1 MTPIVFLDTN
11 SLRVRKP
18 LSNANSRMIQALSRS
33 GQIRLVVP
41 DVVLHEL
48 SRQWAEEAEENAEKL
63 ALARKSLNETLDELG
78 DENLVLQLPSLDRE
92 RFYQHARQLLTEK
105 RAEIPATPSVS
116 TEYLLNKD
124 LNVTKPFSRDG
135 KGFRDAL
142 IWETIRALCDDL
154 ENTSEPTIFVTNNHT
169 DFCEERGGRLHQDL
183 RKDLATGREVE
194 VLPSL
199 HHLLQHVAI
208 KPLVESH
215 REIESQLQRD
225 RLEELIDLPVAE
237 LHGRDVEDVV
247 GVYVGSGLFEVPVT
261 TGLDGATFDE
271 IMPDPETLGYD
282 IYRDGD
288 ESTVRVSFEA
298 DCSFDGFI
306 DKANYFMDE
315 GNSYALFEDWN
326 DHMFRVGSSGRVRF
340 VFSGTTIGTSL
351 DNLVLTLDEAEDV
364 FE

>member
-11 SLRVRKP
+11 SLHGRKP
-18 LSNANSRMIQALSRS
+18 LSNANSRMLQALSRS
-33 GQIRLVVP
+33 GQIRLVLP

-48 SRQWAEEAEENAEKL
+48 SRQWAEQAQENIEKL
-63 ALARKSLNETLDELG
+63 AKARKSLDEALAEFG

-92 RFYQHARQLLTEK
+92 RFYQHTRQLLTEK
-105 RAEIPATPSVS
+105 RVEIPATPGVPVGH
-116 TEYLLNKD
+116 LLHKD
-124 LNVTKPFSRDG
+124 LNVIKPFSRDG
-135 KGFRDAL
+135 QGFRDAL
-142 IWETIRALCDDL
+142 IWETIRTLCNDL
-154 ENTSEPTIFVTNNHT
+154 ENASGPTIFVTKNHT
-169 DFCEERGGRLHQDL
+169 DFCEGKGGRLHQDL
-183 RKDLATGREVE
+183 RNELSAGREVE

-199 HHLLQHVAI
+199 HDLLQHVAI

-237 LHGRDVEDVV
+237 LHGRGVEEVV
-247 GVYVGSGLFEVPVT
+247 GVYVGSGLFEVPVS

-288 ESTVRVSFEA
+288 ESTVRVTFEA

-306 DKANYFMDE
+306 DKADYYSDE
-315 GNSYALFEDWN
+315 GDSYALFEDWN

-340 VFSGTTIGTSL
+340 VFSGTTIGTNL
-351 DNLVLTLDEAEDV
+351 ENLVLTLDEAEDV